1 MAWFGE
7 HVLGKGVVYCKDTP
21 NFIANRIGTFGMTS
35 VFHWMEEYG
44 VGVAEV
50 DVVFGPAMGRPK
62 SAVFRTADI
71 VGLDTMAHVLATIGE
86 GCPDDP
92 WRDRFEIPAAM
103 QALIDD
109 GRLGSKIRCRLL
121 QEGQDGGRQ
130 HDPQPRPR
138 DARLCRCRQ
147 GQARGRGCRQEDGR
161 TGGQDRRDGGLR

>member
-1 MAWFGE
+1 MVTHFFNTFRYMRLLEMVPIEDTETDYIDDMAWYGE
-7 HVLGKGVVYCKDTP
+7 HILGKVDVYCKDTP

-35 VFHWMEEYG
+35 VFHWMTEYG

-50 DVVFGPAMGRPK
+50 DAVFGPAMGRPK

-71 VGLDTMAHVLATIGE
+71 VGLDTMAHVLATIGK

-109 GRLGSKIRCRLL
+109 GRLGSKS
-121 QEGQDGGRQ
+121 GAGFYK
-130 HDPQPRPR
+130 
-138 DARLCRCRQ
+138 
-147 GQARGRGCRQEDGR
+147 
-161 TGGQDRRDGGLR
+161 